1 MVALV
6 SVGDAVFE
14 VILVVIVLFL
24 LLIVL
29 IELQMSTAAG
39 CRR

>member
-6 SVGDAVFE
+6 SVRDAIFE

-39 CRR
+39 CRS